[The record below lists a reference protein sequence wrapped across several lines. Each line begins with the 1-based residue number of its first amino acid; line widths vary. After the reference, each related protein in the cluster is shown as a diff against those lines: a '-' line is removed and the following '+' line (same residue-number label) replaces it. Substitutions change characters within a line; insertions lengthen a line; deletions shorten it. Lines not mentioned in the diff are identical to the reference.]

1 MPEQVIDLPDGKKL
15 VVFETNQ
22 HPDFVGTSI
31 NVQEVLNADIPTYC
45 AVADDVSPAL
55 NKNIISI
62 FNNLP
67 SKRIRIQEVY
77 VYPKSLANHI
87 ITLQLG
93 YINTNPT
100 TGGTT
105 INIQRFAADFPAN
118 PASPNGV
125 EVRTGATGITPTAGV
140 IFGGSTF
147 SVNTAGTYVIFE
159 KARNGSAIQLRPTLD
174 GLVLRQTAG
183 SGTTGTIA
191 AHIIFTLD

>member
-22 HPDFVGTSI
+22 HPDFNGTSI
-31 NVQEVLNADIPTYC
+31 NVQEVLQADIPTYC
-45 AVADDVSPAL
+45 AVADDVAPAL

-67 SKRIRIQEVY
+67 TKRIRIQEVY
-77 VYPKSLANHI
+77 VYPKTLANHVV
-87 ITLQLG
+87 TLQLG
-93 YINTNPT
+93 YISSNPT
-100 TGGTT
+100 TGGSA
-105 INIQRFAADFPAN
+105 ISIQKLAADFPNN
-118 PASPNGV
+118 PPSPNGV
-125 EVRTGATGITPTAGV
+125 EVRTGATGVTPIAGI

-147 SVNTAGTYVIFE
+147 SVNTAGTYIIFE
-159 KARNGSAIQLRPTLD
+159 KSKNGSAIQLRPTLD

-183 SGTTGTIA
+183 SGTTGTLT